1 MLIFFHLLTNDYFQ
15 CDFLNKLY
23 IWSTLNNIWLP
34 FHEVRFKEDQ
44 PWTTLLNH
52 EQLFDVNQKLLASP
66 LKNRFSWSSVFFSP
80 IDMFHSTSNNQRIS
94 CFHKRNCTCFFF
106 SITCALFNVDWFGYF
121 LKVSNLIGLL
131 EFYIALINY
140 YTIKV

>member
-23 IWSTLNNIWLP
+23 IWSTLNNISLP

-66 LKNRFSWSSVFFSP
+66 LKNRFSSSSVFFSP
-80 IDMFHSTSNNQRIS
+80 IDKFHSTSNNQRIS
-94 CFHKRNCTCFFF
+94 CFHKRNCTCFYFF
-106 SITCALFNVDWFGYF
+106 YHMCFIQRWLIWLFFKGEQFDWFAWILY
-121 LKVSNLIGLL
+121 STDQLL
-131 EFYIALINY
+131 YN
-140 YTIKV
+140 